1 MYPYICMLR
10 PTSKIYVVEWDDE
23 YRFESVYNS
32 LKEAEEWFFTGG
44 MDYAVFYD
52 IYSGELLSFKNKG
65 DAQTEKVKVYLID
78 EKSDTMEVKIFK
90 NKFEYEKS
98 ILFNNV
104 PVQTQEGTL
113 CVLKIKT
120 AL

>member
-32 LKEAEEWFFTGG
+32 LKEAEDWFFIGG
-44 MDYAVFYD
+44 MDYAAFYD

-65 DAQTEKVKVYLID
+65 GAQTEKVKVYLID
-78 EKSDTMEVKIFK
+78 EKSDTMQVKTFK

-98 ILFNNV
+98 FLFDNM
-104 PVQTQEGTL
+104 PVQTQDGTL

-120 AL
+120 TL